1 MEFKCRRGA
10 KVFLESVYVTEEKDS
25 AFVIYS
31 CLRFSDSNV
40 ARVLDAERRGLCA
53 SSPRSKKLSPAD

>member
-10 KVFLESVYVTEEKDS
+10 KVFLESVYVTEEKDF

-40 ARVLDAERRGLCA
+40 ARVLDAGRRGL
-53 SSPRSKKLSPAD
+53 